1 MSVQFLHQVVCIG
14 FVSAQ
19 TACHAES
26 AEIHP
31 REVNWKA
38 VIPAEH
44 ISITELM
51 VRDGSTGGS
60 RGSVCARLI

>member
-1 MSVQFLHQVVCIG
+1 MSVQFLYPVVCIG

-19 TACHAES
+19 MVCHAES

-44 ISITELM
+44 IGITELM
-51 VRDGSTGGS
+51 VHDGSTGGS
-60 RGSVCARLI
+60 RDSV